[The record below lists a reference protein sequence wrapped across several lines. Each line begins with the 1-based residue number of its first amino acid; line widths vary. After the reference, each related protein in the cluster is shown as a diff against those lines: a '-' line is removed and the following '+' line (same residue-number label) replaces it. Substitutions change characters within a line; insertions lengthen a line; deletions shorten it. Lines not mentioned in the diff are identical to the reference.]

1 MTPSERLVSTLPWMG
16 DYSNQRSYD
25 FRYTLDGSR
34 VEVKG
39 CLKAT
44 GIPSGYDG
52 LTLQVRFQRVYPNQF
67 DWLICA
73 HQDETGYW
81 HILLLSAE
89 QCRRLVTQDNQITY
103 VLGGHS
109 TRPELTSALITYNAL
124 WKLCGRDK
132 SLNRSTLQRAF
143 DSVQL
148 HPGDLKHQF
157 ILYLN
162 ERRN

>member
-52 LTLQVRFQRVYPNQF
+52 LTLQVRFQRVYPNQC

-89 QCRRLVTQDNQITY
+89 QCRRLVTLDNQLTY

-109 TRPELTSALITYNAL
+109 TRPELTSAI
-124 WKLCGRDK
+124 
-132 SLNRSTLQRAF
+132 SQ
-143 DSVQL
+143 
-148 HPGDLKHQF
+148 
-157 ILYLN
+157 
-162 ERRN
+162 